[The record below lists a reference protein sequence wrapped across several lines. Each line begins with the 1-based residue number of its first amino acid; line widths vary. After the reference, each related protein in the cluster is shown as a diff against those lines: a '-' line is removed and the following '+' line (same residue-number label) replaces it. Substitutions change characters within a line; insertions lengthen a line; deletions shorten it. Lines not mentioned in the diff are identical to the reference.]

1 MHSWEAFFTA
11 QVAASAALTGLLFVS
26 ISLNLT
32 KILVNVGLPNRAL
45 VGLTVL
51 LGALIVSSLMLLPD
65 QPPKIAGL
73 ELLVAGLLVWAIGT
87 RLDVLSVRKSEAQY
101 RRHFLLH
108 SILFQVAVVPY
119 MVGGIL
125 LVIGWSGAMYWVA
138 AGVLLSVLMACLEAW
153 VLLVEIN
160 R

>member
-65 QPPKIAGL
+65 QPPKIAGI

-101 RRHFLLH
+101 RGHFLLH

>member
-1 MHSWEAFFTA
+1 MRNIE
-11 QVAASAALTGLLFVS
+11 
-26 ISLNLT
+26 
-32 KILVNVGLPNRAL
+32 
-45 VGLTVL
+45 
-51 LGALIVSSLMLLPD
+51 
-65 QPPKIAGL
+65 
-73 ELLVAGLLVWAIGT
+73 GT
-87 RLDVLSVRKSEAQY
+87 SCR
-101 RRHFLLH
+101 H

-138 AGVLLSVLMACLEAW
+138 AGVMLSVLMACLEAW